1 MPPRSVYQGQMT
13 TWGLWLCPSTICNFR
28 VELKSSLPMEPLIG
42 PLFIFSFVVSWFGSF
57 WFSLAYFTL
66 NFSVDD
72 ST

>member
-1 MPPRSVYQGQMT
+1 MPPWSVYQGQMT
-13 TWGLWLCPSTICNFR
+13 TWGLWLCPSTMCNFR

-42 PLFIFSFVVSWFGSF
+42 PLFIFSFVVSWFDSF

-72 ST
+72 CT